1 MRGPQNPQPKPFF
14 WISLRG
20 EPTKDKPAHHLQFVG
35 FSGRMELEIEVVS
48 EYLFVGGGQIDLFK
62 NEGREQAYYV
72 FARRGDQLIIPGTS
86 IKGAVRSVA
95 EALSNSC
102 VKVRARDEKIRSSHE
117 ACRDEKELCPA
128 CRLLGTTGYRGRVHF
143 TDAIPV
149 GEVQTHYIKIADL
162 WPPHQA
168 RGRKFYYSKQF
179 QKLDMQPERNHRFLE
194 AVPKGSKFRTVLYF
208 ENTSNAEM
216 GLLIRTLGLDRS
228 TQDKIEYVFPI
239 KLGGAKPRCL
249 GSVRFIPRGLWL
261 IQAGPDLLTSLAG
274 GGVKTTITE
283 SLLAW
288 LKDMSL
294 LDQEAWKR
302 FRQEAKL
309 ITEESC
315 PQGVY

>member
-1 MRGPQNPQPKPFF
+1 
-14 WISLRG
+14 
-20 EPTKDKPAHHLQFVG
+20 
-35 FSGRMELEIEVVS
+35 
-48 EYLFVGGGQIDLFK
+48 
-62 NEGREQAYYV
+62 
-72 FARRGDQLIIPGTS
+72 
-86 IKGAVRSVA
+86 
-95 EALSNSC
+95 
-102 VKVRARDEKIRSSHE
+102 
-117 ACRDEKELCPA
+117 
-128 CRLLGTTGYRGRVHF
+128 
-143 TDAIPV
+143 
-149 GEVQTHYIKIADL
+149 
-162 WPPHQA
+162 
-168 RGRKFYYSKQF
+168 
-179 QKLDMQPERNHRFLE
+179 
-194 AVPKGSKFRTVLYF
+194 
-208 ENTSNAEM
+208 NTSNAEM